1 MQTHKSLKLAR
12 LAVLVCFV
20 ATGCVSVD
28 PSLVVVPENREHRVT
43 VSTDNKI
50 LEDPEQKLV
59 HRIDLSSVS
68 LPNSSTELPF
78 RFLLVNDRKGKS
90 IGLKLRDK
98 PGHKA
103 NNVFGLRADDLVK
116 VVNRVGVGS
125 PQEIDMF
132 LQSLKSE
139 GKASLVFER
148 GGQTYKFFYNLRN
161 S

>member
-1 MQTHKSLKLAR
+1 M
-12 LAVLVCFV
+12 
-20 ATGCVSVD
+20 
-28 PSLVVVPENREHRVT
+28 T

>member
-1 MQTHKSLKLAR
+1 MEAFRSLKLAG

-20 ATGCVSVD
+20 GTGCVSVG
-28 PSLVVVPENREHRVT
+28 PSLVVVPEDREHRVT
-43 VSTDNKI
+43 VSTDNQI

-59 HRIDLSSVS
+59 HRIELSSVS
-68 LPNSSTELPF
+68 LPNSSNELPF
-78 RFLLVNDRKGKS
+78 RFLLVNDRKGQS
-90 IGLKLRDK
+90 IGLRLRDK

-103 NNVFGLRADDLVK
+103 DNVFGLKADDLVK

-125 PQEIDMF
+125 PQELDMF

-139 GKASLVFER
+139 GKAFLVFER
-148 GGQTYKFFYNLRN
+148 DGQTYKFLYNLRN

>member
-1 MQTHKSLKLAR
+1 
-12 LAVLVCFV
+12 
-20 ATGCVSVD
+20 
-28 PSLVVVPENREHRVT
+28 

-59 HRIDLSSVS
+59 HRIELSSVS

-98 PGHKA
+98 PGHEA
-103 NNVFGLRADDLVK
+103 DNVFGLKADDLVK